1 MGQGRGAKAAAPKRI
16 DEFYHRGSYER
27 HEPRDRKASKAVMRF
42 RGKGIKVARRPSRKA
57 K

>member
-1 MGQGRGAKAAAPKRI
+1 MGQGRGAKAEAPKRI

-27 HEPRDRKASKAVMRF
+27 HEAHDRKGHKAVMRF
-42 RGKGIKVARRPSRKA
+42 RGKGTKVARKT